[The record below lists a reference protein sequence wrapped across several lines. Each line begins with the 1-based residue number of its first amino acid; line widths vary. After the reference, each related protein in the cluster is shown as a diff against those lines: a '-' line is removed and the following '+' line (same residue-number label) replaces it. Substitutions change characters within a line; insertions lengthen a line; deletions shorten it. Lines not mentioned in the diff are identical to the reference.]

1 MTEKPPLSVGPIN
14 TGSLLNSSEGLLT
27 TTLTGLCGTVISGS
41 YDASVQTAAL
51 VGLSVTVAAY
61 CVSRGLAKKN
71 AK

>member
-1 MTEKPPLSVGPIN
+1 MDNTPLSVGPIN

-27 TTLTGLCGTVISGS
+27 TTLTGLCGTVIGGS
-41 YDASVQTAAL
+41 YDASVQMAAL
-51 VGLSVTVAAY
+51 IGLAVTVAAY